1 MKILK
6 LLNKKYLLI
15 ILTFFFLFISKL
27 YSEEEPID
35 IWNIDQKKSIDQST
49 DKEIV
54 EDNISINSIYQINS
68 MKEDEFDIQEDET
81 LLSKTIKIAGL
92 YDPEENGLTIDMWS
106 NSDGKEILNLLND
119 IQKIKLSDDAKEI
132 LNISLLTN
140 SYFPQQNITNEE
152 FFQLKSDWLIKNG
165 DLKMMQDYLIKNQNI
180 NENIRLTKFLVDE
193 YLSMSELE
201 KSCDVF
207 SKINEIINDDYLT
220 KFNIYCLINN
230 SEREM
235 AQLHFDLKKELGFED
250 NFFEKK
256 FNYLMEYDVT
266 ADQEISEKS
275 ILDFHLSHRTNSE
288 FKFEPNEST
297 SKYIWRY
304 LSTSNLLDN
313 IENVD
318 LEDQNKIILIEKAT
332 HEGNYTERELYNLYK
347 RFLFNINQLLNVK
360 QSYKLLSN
368 VEARALLYQ
377 GILINSEAEPKLEL
391 TKILKESFIKEGIE
405 NAFKDELIKILKEI
419 NIDKIPS
426 NYTYF
431 YNEYINEEDENLT
444 KIKIKINNKIIHQ
457 SKLINYF
464 RSDVTK
470 ENVEKDLD
478 DLLKKVKKDKEYYI
492 SMKDIILIE
501 SLRYD
506 GINISK
512 KYNKLYKVADYNM
525 PNDIQVLINNNE
537 SGAVLLRLVEV
548 IGQDR
553 LKDIGSETLYFI
565 ISALNQLN
573 MDPLRNKILLK
584 VLPLKV

>member
-27 YSEEEPID
+27 YSEDKPVD
-35 IWNIDQKKSIDQST
+35 IWNIDQKKPIDQSI

-54 EDNISINSIYQINS
+54 EENIEENISINSIYKMNS
-68 MKEDEFDIQEDET
+68 LKEDKFDIQEDET

-119 IQKIKLSDDAKEI
+119 IQKIKLSNDAKEI

-140 SYFPQQNITNEE
+140 SYFPQKNITYEE
-152 FFQLKSDWLIKNG
+152 FFKLKSDWLIKNG
-165 DLKMMQDYLIKNQNI
+165 DLKMMKNYLIKNQNI
-180 NENIRLTKFLVDE
+180 NENIRLIKFLVDE
-193 YLSMSELE
+193 YLSRSELE
-201 KSCDVF
+201 KSCDVL
-207 SKINEIINDDYLT
+207 SKINEIINDDYLS

-230 SEREM
+230 NEREV
-235 AQLHFDLKKELGFED
+235 AQLQFDLKKELEFKD

-266 ADQEISEKS
+266 VDQEISEKS
-275 ILDFHLSHRTNSE
+275 ILDFHLSHRTNPE

-332 HEGNYTERELYNLYK
+332 HERNYNEKELYNLYK
-347 RFLFNINQLLNVK
+347 RFLFNINQLLSVK

-377 GILINSEAEPKLEL
+377 GILINTEAETKLEL
-391 TKILKESFIKEGIE
+391 IKILKDSFIKEGIE
-405 NAFKDELIKILKEI
+405 NAFMDELIKILKEI
-419 NIDKIPS
+419 NIDEIPS

-431 YNEYINEEDENLT
+431 YNEYVNEEDENLT
-444 KIKIKINNKIIHQ
+444 KIKINNKIIHQ

-464 RSDVTK
+464 RSDITK
-470 ENVEKDLD
+470 QNVEKDLN
-478 DLLKKVKKDKEYYI
+478 DLLKKIKKDKNYYI
-492 SMKDIILIE
+492 SIKDIILIE
-501 SLRYD
+501 SLKSD

-512 KYNKLYKVADYNM
+512 KEDMYLSLSLYIYIYIYIYIKSF
-525 PNDIQVLINNNE
+525 QVSKNFHIFKFL
-537 SGAVLLRLVEV
+537 
-548 IGQDR
+548 
-553 LKDIGSETLYFI
+553 
-565 ISALNQLN
+565 
-573 MDPLRNKILLK
+573 
-584 VLPLKV
+584 

>member
-27 YSEEEPID
+27 YSEDKPVD
-35 IWNIDQKKSIDQST
+35 IWNIDQKKSIDQSI

-54 EDNISINSIYQINS
+54 EENISTNSIYKMNS
-68 MKEDEFDIQEDET
+68 LKEDEFDIQEDET

-92 YDPEENGLTIDMWS
+92 YDPKQNGLTIDMWS

-119 IQKIKLSDDAKEI
+119 IQKIKLSNDAKEI

-152 FFQLKSDWLIKNG
+152 FFKLKSDWLIKNG

-180 NENIRLTKFLVDE
+180 NENIRLIKFLVDE

-207 SKINEIINDDYLT
+207 SKINEIINDDYLS

-230 SEREM
+230 NEREV
-235 AQLHFDLKKELGFED
+235 AQLQFDLKKELGFKD

-266 ADQEISEKS
+266 VDQEISEKS
-275 ILDFHLSHRTNSE
+275 ILDFHLSHRTNPE

-332 HEGNYTERELYNLYK
+332 HERNYTEKELYNLYK
-347 RFLFNINQLLNVK
+347 RFLFNINQLLSVK

-377 GILINSEAEPKLEL
+377 GILINGEAETKLEL
-391 TKILKESFIKEGIE
+391 IKILKDSFIKEGI
-405 NAFKDELIKILKEI
+405 
-419 NIDKIPS
+419 
-426 NYTYF
+426 
-431 YNEYINEEDENLT
+431 
-444 KIKIKINNKIIHQ
+444 
-457 SKLINYF
+457 
-464 RSDVTK
+464 
-470 ENVEKDLD
+470 
-478 DLLKKVKKDKEYYI
+478 
-492 SMKDIILIE
+492 
-501 SLRYD
+501 
-506 GINISK
+506 
-512 KYNKLYKVADYNM
+512 
-525 PNDIQVLINNNE
+525 
-537 SGAVLLRLVEV
+537 
-548 IGQDR
+548 
-553 LKDIGSETLYFI
+553 
-565 ISALNQLN
+565 
-573 MDPLRNKILLK
+573 
-584 VLPLKV
+584 